1 MTDSGTVLGRAH
13 EVARDRLLRERALL
27 HAVTPDERAA
37 IEDTAYAIAARV
49 AECLLEEA
57 RRCPPFAAVLIAG
70 LSSAESDSRQRVR
83 RSRRSAARVASPGA
97 STMAMR
103 LPPFASRGPKS

>member
-1 MTDSGTVLGRAH
+1 MTDPGIVLGRAH
-13 EVARDRLLRERALL
+13 RVARDRLLRERALL

-37 IEDTAYAIAARV
+37 IEDTAYAIATQV
-49 AECLLEEA
+49 AEYLLEEA
-57 RRCPPFAAVLIAG
+57 GRHPPLAAVLTAG
-70 LSSAESDSRQRVR
+70 LSSAESDSRQRTR

-103 LPPFASRGPKS
+103 LPPSGRRGPKS